1 MEPWRPLFY
10 GALKTSILWSPEDLC
25 SMEPGRPPL
34 YGTLKTSTPR
44 RLGDLHSVATK
55 ISILQQRPEDLRR
68 PGKLHPTATCRPAPA
83 ATRTLPPPRPRRRT
97 GDVGDLDISPLRR
110 RGYLPCVVT
119 CMPFILLQHGDFH
132 PAATWT
138 PPPPPPPYSPSSPA
152 SICGDLEIFLLRQPR
167 PSPAAASLVTPP
179 PSPVAT

>member
-1 MEPWRPLFY
+1 
-10 GALKTSILWSPEDLC
+10 
-25 SMEPGRPPL
+25 MEPGRPPL
-34 YGTLKTSTPR
+34 YGALMTSTPR

-119 CMPFILLQHGDFH
+119 CMPLFCYNMETSILRRHGHHHHPHHPHHHTPHLPQHRSV
-132 PAATWT
+132 ATWK
-138 PPPPPPPYSPSSPA
+138 SS
-152 SICGDLEIFLLRQPR
+152 SCGNLVLRPLR
-167 PSPAAASLVTPP
+167 RH
-179 PSPVAT
+179 